1 MRTIQRFSFRENAE
15 YKIAPEAPA
24 CASAAPPSS
33 SFTPDMKC
41 SVPWRRG
48 VETLNTSLSRKSIM
62 RCSSEKATGL
72 LYAVY
77 WCLFGALRLTAS
89 FEQWNPA
96 RMEVSLRLNYFPL
109 PPLFTLSVPVFYR
122 QGLHAYGLSAWS
134 FTARINAI
142 DENKQPVSFFL
153 KPELVPKPLAR
164 GKLKNANP
172 PAYFFLIEFKDF
184 VPGLPDPVRLGAR
197 LAAMHQNSISL
208 DGNFGFHLQTYD
220 GARLQA
226 VAPDK
231 SWTSF
236 FGKLVAEAY
245 RQDAGTNG
253 VWPELEIVHRRAQSH
268 LIPRLIGALESDGRS
283 VKPTLI
289 HGDLWDGNISVDA
302 NIGDPWI
309 FDSAVYYAHNE
320 MEIGIWRA
328 ERHQLK
334 AKQYRREYLRNYEA
348 SEPEDEWDDRN
359 ILYSAKTNFMHSAC
373 FAGSPARQ
381 SAFND
386 MVMLIQKY
394 VPWEA
399 GSEEWR
405 QINHTQDG
413 AILIAHFFI
422 CYYEQYQTVSYL
434 WGYQAKKQTIKVDNI
449 NYGILENLHD
459 ALVRIRLP
467 DVETILWTDAL
478 CINQVDVTE
487 KIQQVSIMHHIYRK
501 CSCCFMWL
509 GEVNVDGDMGRTAIE
524 QAAVAL
530 DLLRFV
536 AGEAGGNLP
545 PNLTNQEAR
554 ICAGKALEAM
564 MGTAWWSR
572 IWTVQEGCLLPEG
585 KFFWGP
591 LEISRKTVYHAAKN
605 MVDGRWPSHLPFRDI
620 FSGGTTDP
628 FAPAVLGWR
637 GERHVTTGLPTWAL
651 DFMGPSGGKDQTS
664 RVWSHAH
671 FLLEFTADRGLPRLD
686 RDNLTANDESLLYIN
701 KSYIDRILVRGDYV
715 LEESENYKVSLA
727 DLEVVIGRWRELV
740 RKFTEARLD
749 ALNLMGGLRQAAARG
764 MMSAFD
770 NLVEGELLSE
780 GMRSVQ
786 GVNRRTEWKR
796 EMCKIQ
802 ALFITESGYIGL
814 GPPNMEESD
823 EVWVLSGG

>member
-1 MRTIQRFSFRENAE
+1 MKTIQRFSFRENAE

-41 SVPWRRG
+41 SVPGRRG

-109 PPLFTLSVPVFYR
+109 PPLFTLSVPVSELKEHLSSLSDSL
-122 QGLHAYGLSAWS
+122 GGKLPLDDAVLEVLPPGTTSASAHAYGLSAWS

-164 GKLKNANP
+164 GKLKDANP

-268 LIPRLIGALESDGRS
+268 LIPRLIGALESGGRS

-289 HGDLWDGNISVDA
+289 HGDLWDGNIGVDA
-302 NIGDPWI
+302 NTGDPWI

-413 AILIAHFFI
+413 G
-422 CYYEQYQTVSYL
+422 S
-434 WGYQAKKQTIKVDNI
+434 
-449 NYGILENLHD
+449 
-459 ALVRIRLP
+459 
-467 DVETILWTDAL
+467 
-478 CINQVDVTE
+478 
-487 KIQQVSIMHHIYRK
+487 
-501 CSCCFMWL
+501 
-509 GEVNVDGDMGRTAIE
+509 
-524 QAAVAL
+524 
-530 DLLRFV
+530 
-536 AGEAGGNLP
+536 
-545 PNLTNQEAR
+545 
-554 ICAGKALEAM
+554 
-564 MGTAWWSR
+564 
-572 IWTVQEGCLLPEG
+572 
-585 KFFWGP
+585 P
-591 LEISRKTVYHAAKN
+591 L
-605 MVDGRWPSHLPFRDI
+605 
-620 FSGGTTDP
+620 
-628 FAPAVLGWR
+628 
-637 GERHVTTGLPTWAL
+637 
-651 DFMGPSGGKDQTS
+651 
-664 RVWSHAH
+664 
-671 FLLEFTADRGLPRLD
+671 
-686 RDNLTANDESLLYIN
+686 
-701 KSYIDRILVRGDYV
+701 
-715 LEESENYKVSLA
+715 
-727 DLEVVIGRWRELV
+727 
-740 RKFTEARLD
+740 
-749 ALNLMGGLRQAAARG
+749 
-764 MMSAFD
+764 
-770 NLVEGELLSE
+770 
-780 GMRSVQ
+780 
-786 GVNRRTEWKR
+786 
-796 EMCKIQ
+796 
-802 ALFITESGYIGL
+802 
-814 GPPNMEESD
+814 
-823 EVWVLSGG
+823 